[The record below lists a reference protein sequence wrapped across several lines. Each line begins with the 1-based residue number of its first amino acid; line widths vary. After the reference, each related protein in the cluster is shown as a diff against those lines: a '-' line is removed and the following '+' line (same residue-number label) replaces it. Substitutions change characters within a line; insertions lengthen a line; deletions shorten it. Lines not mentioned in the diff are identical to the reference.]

1 MQPVLHYYSIADG
14 VVAFSSTRYGGI
26 SEGNY
31 AAFNVNHYCGD
42 QLAHIAENR
51 RLLCKVLDIDES
63 HLVYPHQT
71 HHTEVRV
78 VDSDLLSLSSEERLR
93 QLEGVDAV
101 VTDLKGVCIAVSTAD
116 CIPVLLYD
124 EAHHAVAA
132 IHAGWR
138 GTVARIVEKTV
149 ATMQRV
155 YQTNPDQLKAVIGP
169 GICLKNFEVGDEV
182 YAEFEQNGFP
192 MNEIALQFPTINEVQ
207 SEIVNGKLSNR
218 KLFWHMDLP
227 ACNRL
232 QLVHVGV
239 KNENIH
245 MSNICTYDHVDTF
258 FSARRLGINSGRIL
272 TGIMLNS

>member
-1 MQPVLHYYSIADG
+1 MHHYTIADG
-14 VVAFSSTRYGGI
+14 VVAFSSTRQGGV

-31 AAFNVNHYCGD
+31 AAFNVNYYCGD
-42 QLAHIAENR
+42 HPAHIAENKQR
-51 RLLCKVLDIDES
+51 LCKQLGIDES

-71 HHTEVRV
+71 HQTEVRV
-78 VDSDLLSLSSEERLR
+78 IDEAFLSLSDEDR
-93 QLEGVDAV
+93 QPLLEGIDAV
-101 VTDLKGVCIAVSTAD
+101 MTNLQGVCIAVSTAD

-182 YAEFEQNGFP
+182 YAAFSDASFP
-192 MNEIALQFPTINEVQ
+192 MDKIAE
-207 SEIVNGKLSNR
+207 KYD
-218 KLFWHMDLP
+218 KWHIDLT
-227 ACNRL
+227 ACNRI
-232 QLVHVGV
+232 QLVSAGV
-239 KNENIH
+239 QKESIH
-245 MSNICTYDHVDTF
+245 MSDICTYDHVDTF

>member
-1 MQPVLHYYSIADG
+1 MHYYSIADG

-42 QLAHIAENR
+42 QLAHIVENR

-71 HHTEVRV
+71 HHTELRV

-182 YAEFEQNGFP
+182 YEEFEKNDFAMSQ
-192 MNEIALQFPTINEVQ
+192 IAARYPKNPQAAQ
-207 SEIVNGKLSNR
+207 SMVHSKSSNC
-218 KLFWHMDLP
+218 KFSWHIDLP

-245 MSNICTYDHVDTF
+245 MSDICTYDHVDTF

>member
-1 MQPVLHYYSIADG
+1 VQPVLHYYSIADG

-42 QLAHIAENR
+42 QLAHIVENR

-71 HHTEVRV
+71 HNTEVRV

-192 MNEIALQFPTINEVQ
+192 MNEIAQQFPTTNEVQ
-207 SEIVNGKLSNR
+207 SEIVNGKLSNS
-218 KLFWHMDLP
+218 KLFWHIDLP